1 MSGAPKVFATKIRH
15 DLSHFKIV
23 YHLQSKWQKPV
34 SSFSRT
40 VWAKPARNWHQK
52 LILTQRN
59 TSAKTRTSKEC
70 CPLGRL
76 SRTGVSR
83 HALCPSTRVY
93 VSHPSSA
100 ASVRSGR
107 RVFFFFFSGGEAKRK
122 REEGT
127 LWSSVSL
134 WSPHNRH
141 SWNILGVYGLCGFR
155 WVCQ

>member
-59 TSAKTRTSKEC
+59 ASAKTRTSKEC

-76 SRTGVSR
+76 SRTGVSK
-83 HALCPSTRVY
+83 HALCPSTGVY

-100 ASVRSGR
+100 ASVHSSR
-107 RVFFFFFSGGEAKRK
+107 RVFFSGGRPKEKGKKGPSDRAC
-122 REEGT
+122 
-127 LWSSVSL
+127 
-134 WSPHNRH
+134 P
-141 SWNILGVYGLCGFR
+141 YGHHTIDIPEIS
-155 WVCQ
+155 